1 MPEQNKE
8 KPVFKQLFEASTV
21 GIQFVLSIIVGFFMG
36 LGLDKLFGTSFLK
49 FVFLGMG
56 IIAGF
61 RELFRVAKK
70 QGGGNSGN
78 SDASDDKKD
87 H

>member
-1 MPEQNKE
+1 MQKNNE
-8 KPVFKQLFEASTV
+8 KSVFGQLFEASTV

-36 LGLDKLFGTSFLK
+36 YGLDRLFGTSYLK

-70 QGGGNSGN
+70 QGG
-78 SDASDDKKD
+78 DASGRNDSTDDSKE

>member
-1 MPEQNKE
+1 MSEKEKE
-8 KPVFKQLFEASTV
+8 KPVLKQIFEASTV
-21 GIQFVLSIIVGFFMG
+21 GIQLVLSTFVGLAIG

-49 FVFLGMG
+49 FVFLAVG

-61 RELFRVAKK
+61 RELFRIANK
-70 QGGGNSGN
+70 QEGKNSGS
-78 SDASDDKKD
+78 SDATNDSKD

>member
-1 MPEQNKE
+1 MSEKEKE
-8 KPVFKQLFEASTV
+8 KPVLKQIFEASTV
-21 GIQFVLSIIVGFFMG
+21 GIQLVLSTFVGLAIG

-49 FVFLGMG
+49 FVFLAVG

-61 RELFRVAKK
+61 RELFRIANK
-70 QGGGNSGN
+70 QEGKNSGS
-78 SDASDDKKD
+78 SDAADDTKD